1 MAPRSSSPLARFGLL
16 GAATVLALVAAELAV
31 RLLAPMP
38 DLFPHWQWQA
48 MPDGDEVDYVVDS
61 DLGFRPVLGRG
72 EYSEF
77 GTVVNDYPVEKTEG
91 VERVLFV
98 GDSVTHRWRI
108 QRVLLN
114 RCRNRPV
121 EFWNAGVEA
130 FNTGQEV
137 EYYLRFN
144 HRIRPD
150 HVTLVFHNNDF
161 VATPVA
167 FRNDNGE
174 LVVMNPHAYMSKT
187 NVRLARWS
195 HLYRHYL
202 SARIARLRA
211 EDPITTAEETQAA
224 IKRLQDN
231 LRTNGIGFDV
241 ILAPVFK
248 PPNEWTTYE
257 RRSRELSLE
266 IFEELEIPVYDLF
279 ETLEIAARKGL
290 ELTETP
296 GDPWHPSDEF
306 ARRAARHLIRMGYLE
321 SLLGPGGCEPNQLE
335 PNAAD
340 LQPTAD
346 PY

>member
-1 MAPRSSSPLARFGLL
+1 MPRRFSVTLARL
-16 GAATVLALVAAELAV
+16 GVLSATTVLALVGAELAV
-31 RLLAPMP
+31 RLLAPVP

-48 MPDGDEVDYVVDS
+48 MPEDEEVEYVVDA
-61 DLGFRPVLGRG
+61 DLGFRPVLGSG

-77 GTVVNDYPVEKTEG
+77 GTVINDYPVEKTEG
-91 VERVLFV
+91 VRRVLFV

-114 RCRNRPV
+114 RCRDRPV

-167 FRNDNGE
+167 FRNDGGE

-187 NVRLARWS
+187 NVGLARWS

-211 EDPITTAEETQAA
+211 DDPITTAAETRAA
-224 IKRLQDN
+224 IERLQAELASD
-231 LRTNGIGFDV
+231 GIDFDAV
-241 ILAPVFK
+241 LVPVFK
-248 PPNEWTTYE
+248 PPSEWTAYE
-257 RRSRELSLE
+257 KRSRELSLE
-266 IFEELEIPVYDLF
+266 IFAALEIPVFDLIGA
-279 ETLEIAARKGL
+279 LESAARDGV
-290 ELTETP
+290 ELTEAP
-296 GDPWHPSDEF
+296 GDFWHPSDEV
-306 ARRAARHLIRMGYLE
+306 ARRAGRHLIRAGYLE
-321 SLLGPGGCEPNQLE
+321 AVLGPEGCG
-335 PNAAD
+335 
-340 LQPTAD
+340 
-346 PY
+346 